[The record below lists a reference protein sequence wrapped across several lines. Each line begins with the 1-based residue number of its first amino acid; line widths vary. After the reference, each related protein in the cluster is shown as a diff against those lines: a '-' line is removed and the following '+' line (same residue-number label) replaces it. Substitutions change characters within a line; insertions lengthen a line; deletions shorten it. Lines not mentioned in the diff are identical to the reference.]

1 MCVLAN
7 VQIGYYKEKL
17 AMKRQQH
24 ELLLKEHAGH
34 IWLLE
39 LQLKKLEE

>member
-1 MCVLAN
+1 MLADVKIN
-7 VQIGYYKEKL
+7 YYKEKL

-24 ELLLKEHAGH
+24 ELLLKEHSTRMR
-34 IWLLE
+34 LLK